1 MAAGLITTSTCNR
14 LAINSADFP
23 IFSFEYRY
31 AEDVLPG
38 LGDGAGFAAA
48 EGAARCPGQAGKA
61 EAAGAGR
68 RRVLDG
74 HGEGAADAKARKKST
89 VALTAAAGSLTAK
102 GSLVLKR

>member
-38 LGDGAGFAAA
+38 LGDGAGSL
-48 EGAARCPGQAGKA
+48 RLKA
-61 EAAGAGR
+61 PRGVLVKPEKQKLPVLGAGESWTVTAKVQLTR
-68 RRVLDG
+68 RRG
-74 HGEGAADAKARKKST
+74 RSRR
-89 VALTAAAGSLTAK
+89 SP
-102 GSLVLKR
+102 